1 MLQIL
6 LGPGKMYR
14 FLQDNINAGFETLR
28 VQEPRAGLFP
38 QHSHC
43 VSQFLRASYG
53 EESGEQLHG
62 QPVPVNA
69 VTQGEWPEGHCS
81 GYSRSEG

>member
-6 LGPGKMYR
+6 LGPSKMYR

-28 VQEPRAGLFP
+28 VQEPRAELFS

-43 VSQFLRASYG
+43 VSQFLRASHA
-53 EESGEQLHG
+53 EESGKQLYS
-62 QPVPVNA
+62 QPVTVNA
-69 VTQGEWPEGHCS
+69 VA
-81 GYSRSEG
+81 